1 MNDSI
6 DFISIVK
13 MLKFVPKKYK
23 TKNIRIARGQYK
35 LPTSLKQLIKKII
48 NDPS

>member
-1 MNDSI
+1 MNDTI
-6 DFISIVK
+6 DFASIVT

-23 TKNIRIARGQYK
+23 TKNIRIARGQYR
-35 LPTSLKQLIKKII
+35 LPVSFKELIKRII